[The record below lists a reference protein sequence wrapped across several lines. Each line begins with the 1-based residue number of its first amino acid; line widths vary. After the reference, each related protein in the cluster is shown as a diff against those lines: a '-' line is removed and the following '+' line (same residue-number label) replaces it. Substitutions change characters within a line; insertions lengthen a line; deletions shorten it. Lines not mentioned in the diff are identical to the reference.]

1 MRSIAIVLTL
11 LVASSLP
18 ESAAIEIFPIS
29 NPNSAYVNG
38 TTLMS
43 LSGYGIG
50 DTVQVLSQGSQSIEF
65 SPTVVKSVVDPF
77 NWETWGSP
85 PATESTNPEIL
96 IHESITPLE
105 LKITQPVKTF
115 GFELQGAEFNEAT
128 FLVTFF
134 NNLDEIGS
142 IERNVNGDAGA
153 LLFAGFAPNIA
164 FNRIVIQN
172 PGGISGGWA
181 IANIRYAPTAV
192 PEPSTY
198 VLGAIATLI
207 AGAMARRNRSKT
219 VRSAN

>member
-1 MRSIAIVLTL
+1 MRSIAIVLTM

-18 ESAAIEIFPIS
+18 ESAAIELFPIS
-29 NPNSAYVNG
+29 TPNSEYVNG

-50 DTVQVLSQGSQSIEF
+50 DTVQVLTQGSQSIEF
-65 SPTVVKSVVDPF
+65 SPTVVKSVVDPD

-85 PATESTNPEIL
+85 PATESSNPEIL
-96 IHESITPLE
+96 IHDSISPLE

-115 GFELQGAEFNEAT
+115 GFELQGAVFNEAT
-128 FLVTFF
+128 FLVSFF
-134 NNLDEIGS
+134 DDLNEIGS
-142 IERNVNGDAGA
+142 IERTVNGDAGA
-153 LLFAGFAPNIA
+153 LLFAGFAPNFA
-164 FNRIVIQN
+164 FNRIVIEN

-181 IANIRYAPTAV
+181 IANIRYSTTAV

-198 VLGAIATLI
+198 VLGALATLVV
-207 AGAMARRNRSKT
+207 GAIARRNRSKT